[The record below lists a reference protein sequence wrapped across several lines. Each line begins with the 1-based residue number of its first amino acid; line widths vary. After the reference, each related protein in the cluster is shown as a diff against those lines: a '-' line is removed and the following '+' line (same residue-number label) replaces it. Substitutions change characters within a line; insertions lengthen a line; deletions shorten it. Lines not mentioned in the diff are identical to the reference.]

1 MQSNRKMEPLKIHNS
16 CKMFFMRVLSFLLIK
31 RYRMK
36 NFHIFQLVFFVKK
49 ESDSR
54 SYQTE
59 KDNKMQWLESSASN
73 NQVY

>member
-1 MQSNRKMEPLKIHNS
+1 
-16 CKMFFMRVLSFLLIK
+16 
-31 RYRMK
+31 MK